1 MWGTQ
6 VPSLASHVLPS
17 PRNCQECGTGGIP
30 EGVAPKQ
37 IAITKAQKD
46 PAHSSH
52 SAPSSSCAQGT
63 IWTVW
68 GMTRAPSP
76 SLCPWD
82 LRRPSSPGVAFGL
95 GELTGSNSV
104 VGAGTDS
111 FFLKLVPI
119 VHCPKPFG
127 LFCFGFLT
135 QGSNLQEPSCTF
147 CIVIVDTALLPL
159 PFWQLSVCRQRS
171 CLNSTSWT
179 FVLLHFTSRE
189 SALLGVTGY
198 SGAEQSYEG
207 R

>member
-1 MWGTQ
+1 M
-6 VPSLASHVLPS
+6 S
-17 PRNCQECGTGGIP
+17 
-30 EGVAPKQ
+30 
-37 IAITKAQKD
+37 
-46 PAHSSH
+46 
-52 SAPSSSCAQGT
+52 
-63 IWTVW
+63 
-68 GMTRAPSP
+68 
-76 SLCPWD
+76 
-82 LRRPSSPGVAFGL
+82 VAFGL

-104 VGAGTDS
+104 VGAGTGS

-135 QGSNLQEPSCTF
+135 QGPNLLQEPSCTF

-198 SGAEQSYEG
+198 SGAEQASEG
-207 R
+207 RQTASPFPTSSLHCALSSNLEPNFPHFPSFSKFWLFSVSFLFTRCCSVHS